1 MKKLL
6 ITFLI
11 LAVGTSIPASANP
24 KTARKELEKQKP
36 RIENAITRKAKEFKI
51 FKSAE
56 RAIHK
61 EMQKV
66 APRKLKKTERIDI
79 FDAFKKESKA
89 QKRLL
94 IARVE
99 TRDLNR
105 IRRITHKYCEPR
117 TRVPDGGMTLALLGV
132 GLLGLL
138 GAQRLFRRA

>member
-11 LAVGTSIPASANP
+11 LAVGTAIPASANP

-36 RIENAITRKAKEFKI
+36 RIENAITKKAKEFKI
-51 FKSAE
+51 SKRAE
-56 RAIHK
+56 QAIHM
-61 EMQKV
+61 EMRKV

-79 FDAFKKESKA
+79 FNAFKKESKA
-89 QKRLL
+89 QKRLK
-94 IARVE
+94 IARVK

-105 IRRITHKYCEPR
+105 IRRITHEYCEPR
-117 TRVPDGGMTLALLGV
+117 IRVPDGGMTLALLGV

-138 GAQRLFRRA
+138 GAQRLFRRT